1 MVSNKINV
9 KLDVPVN
16 IVVNATVTVKKSS
29 DLRKVQRKAV
39 AGLSDAELI
48 ERNSVGTYEEEDTEQ
63 TDKEEDQLRRY

>member
-63 TDKEEDQLRRY
+63 TDKEED